1 MAPSSTSGE
10 QDEMEFYDQNRIM
23 HNSQAVDWART
34 VMGVVGGVV
43 TGILGLTGFS
53 GFVSFALCYLLTSI
67 VLLLKMKFDSG
78 LYLPG
83 SKPITFLFSNLT
95 GCIMEHLLFW
105 TMFYGIVH
113 VY

>member
-1 MAPSSTSGE
+1 
-10 QDEMEFYDQNRIM
+10 MEFYDQNRIM
-23 HNSQAVDWART
+23 QNSQAIDWART

-43 TGILGLTGFS
+43 TGILGLTGFN
-53 GFVSFALCYLLTSI
+53 GFISFIVFHMITSVVI
-67 VLLLKMKFDSG
+67 LLKMNFDSSK
-78 LYLPG
+78 YLPG
-83 SKPITFLFSNLT
+83 SKPLSFLFTNIT